1 MVSKQVFT
9 MNEARGSTRIY
20 KPGDWR
26 VWRDRL
32 YEEQR
37 KKRELENTL
46 RDIEWEPK
54 HIWRSIWRYW
64 FGGVDEDSRSHFGK
78 LITIIYYSD
87 LLDDANNKLLSIFLF
102 KAKVALHISTIK
114 DQHKKIFT
122 FKADG
127 HDFHAL
133 SISIKPFKIT
143 AFSYD
148 ENTPNCG

>member
-1 MVSKQVFT
+1 

-87 LLDDANNKLLSIFLF
+87 LFR
-102 KAKVALHISTIK
+102 
-114 DQHKKIFT
+114 
-122 FKADG
+122 
-127 HDFHAL
+127 
-133 SISIKPFKIT
+133 
-143 AFSYD
+143 
-148 ENTPNCG
+148 